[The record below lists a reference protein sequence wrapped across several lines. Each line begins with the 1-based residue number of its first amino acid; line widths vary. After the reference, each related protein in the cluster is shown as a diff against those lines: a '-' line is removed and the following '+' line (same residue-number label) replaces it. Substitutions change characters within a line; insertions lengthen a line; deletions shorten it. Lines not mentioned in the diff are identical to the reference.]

1 MMKIE
6 VTKARCHVSMRNKT
20 EGSVLQGSVQATC
33 LGVETRLEIE
43 SDEPPERIQAL
54 LRNAEH
60 GCFTMQALTAPVA
73 FQRSATLNGAE
84 LALPD

>member
-6 VTKARCHVSMRNKT
+6 VKKARAHVTMRNKT
-20 EGSVLQGSVQATC
+20 EGSVLQGTVQATC
-33 LGVETRLEIE
+33 LGFETRLEIE
-43 SDEPPERIQAL
+43 SDEPPERIQQL

-60 GCFTMQALTAPVA
+60 GCFTMQALMAPVDYK
-73 FQRSATLNGAE
+73 RSAILNGQE